1 MGFAALE
8 IWWQKKVI
16 MKPVEFKTTIEE
28 LQHLSGHYFEL
39 SPSIIKKL
47 GGKMSIR
54 LVATVNKKLS
64 WQCGPMALGKGSAYI
79 TISAK
84 RMKELGVKPGDTIH
98 ISLAK
103 DESKYGVDVPEEL
116 AELLKQDSEGEKRFH
131 SLTPGMQ
138 RYIINH
144 VGTVKSSRLRIDR
157 AIMLI
162 ENLKKLKQ
170 GKETFREILGLP
182 KK

>member
-1 MGFAALE
+1 
-8 IWWQKKVI
+8 
-16 MKPVEFKTTIEE
+16 MKPLAEFKTSIEE

-47 GGKMSIR
+47 GGKMSVR
-54 LVATVNKKLS
+54 LIATVNKKIS

-98 ISLAK
+98 ISLVK

-116 AELLKQDSEGEKRFH
+116 AELLKQDPEGEERFNF
-131 SLTPGMQ
+131 LTPGMQ
-138 RYIINH
+138 RYIINY
-144 VGTVKSSRLRIDR
+144 VGTVKSSRLRVEK
-157 AIMLI
+157 AVMLI
-162 ENLKKLKQ
+162 TNLKRLKK
-170 GKETFREILGLP
+170 GKESFREILGLP
-182 KK
+182 KR

>member
-1 MGFAALE
+1 
-8 IWWQKKVI
+8 
-16 MKPVEFKTTIEE
+16 MKPLLEYKTTIEE

-39 SPSIIKKL
+39 SPTIIKKL

-54 LVATVNKKLS
+54 LVATVNHKLS

-84 RMKELGVKPGDTIH
+84 RMKELDVKPGDTIH
-98 ISLAK
+98 ISLVK
-103 DESKYGVDVPEEL
+103 DESKYGVDLPEEL
-116 AELLKQDSEGEKRFH
+116 AELLNQDPEGEERFNL
-131 SLTPGMQ
+131 LTPGMQ
-138 RYIINH
+138 RYIINY
-144 VGTVKSSRLRIDR
+144 VATVKSPRLKLEK

-162 ENLKKLKQ
+162 TNLKNLKK
-170 GKETFREILGLP
+170 GKETFREMLGLP

>member
-1 MGFAALE
+1 MA
-8 IWWQKKVI
+8 KKKNI
-16 MKPVEFKTTIEE
+16 EPLVEFKTSIEE

-47 GGKMSIR
+47 GGKMSVR
-54 LVATVNKKLS
+54 LIATVNKKLS

-84 RMKELGVKPGDTIH
+84 RMKELGVKPGDIIH
-98 ISLAK
+98 ISLVK

-116 AELLKQDSEGEKRFH
+116 AELLKQDPEGEERFH
-131 SLTPGMQ
+131 FLTPGMQ
-138 RYIINH
+138 RYIINY
-144 VGTVKSSRLRIDR
+144 VGTVKSSRLRVEK
-157 AIMLI
+157 AVMLI
-162 ENLKKLKQ
+162 TNLKRLKK
-170 GKETFREILGLP
+170 GKESFREILGLP

>member
-1 MGFAALE
+1 
-8 IWWQKKVI
+8 

-28 LQHLSGHYFEL
+28 LQHLAGHYFEL

-54 LVATVNKKLS
+54 LIATVNKKIS

-98 ISLAK
+98 ISIVK

-116 AELLKQDSEGEKRFH
+116 GELLKQDPEGEERFEA
-131 SLTPGMQ
+131 LTPGMQ
-138 RYIINH
+138 RYIINY
-144 VGTVKSSRLRIDR
+144 VATVKSPRLKLER
-157 AIMLI
+157 ALMLI
-162 ENLKKLKQ
+162 TNLKKLKK
-170 GKETFREILGLP
+170 GKESFREILGLP